1 MVPMDCA
8 RLALCLLC
16 VVSHQ
21 ALGGK
26 ILFPGAEVTHTPTDT
41 DIAEPTQE
49 IGESSDTGRAF
60 PDGKTPDVPH
70 VAETDALT
78 PESRGLWESDLFF
91 LQKLTGLF
99 SGGEERT
106 KPPARQGGLRPEP
119 LPPQLVFNKNRR
131 QGIHINRQVPSRKP
145 ASPKPQNT
153 PYFQSPFQRPPR
165 DQSIPKDAVASSTNN
180 NLIHLPPPPPPPPS
194 TVVTVPRVQPANN
207 FPYKYV
213 TPSGTSLQSPSNYL
227 QPPSIAA
234 PSRIDIPPQN
244 FNIKPTP
251 GKLVKTKKPLTFG
264 QPDLVGAFSNNPR
277 PQVSLPAK
285 PVHQPVQHPQNRLPV
300 HKSSSKPKPTDVIQL
315 PHPRPAP
322 KPQKQHPRPPPQPQR
337 IDVHAAK
344 PTAIQK
350 KPTHL
355 NFNPSPQEGSML
367 ADAFQPVFVA
377 SPNMDDLGND
387 IMKPMHIASA
397 RSLPTTT
404 TKPLPVFQDFFEDF

>member
-1 MVPMDCA
+1 MVPMECA

-26 ILFPGAEVTHTPTDT
+26 ISFPGAEVTHTPAHT
-41 DIAEPTQE
+41 DIAEPTHE
-49 IGESSDTGRAF
+49 ISESSDRGTYTF
-60 PDGKTPDVPH
+60 PDGKKQDVLQ
-70 VAETDALT
+70 VSETGALT
-78 PESRGLWESDLFF
+78 PESRGFWDTDF

-106 KPPARQGGLRPEP
+106 KPPARQGLRPEP
-119 LPPQLVFNKNRR
+119 LPPQLFNKNRR

-145 ASPKPQNT
+145 AITKPQNI
-153 PYFQSPFQRPPR
+153 PYFQSPFQRPTH
-165 DQSIPKDAVASSTNN
+165 DQSIPKDAVASPTNN

-194 TVVTVPRVQPANN
+194 TAVTVPRVQPVTN

-213 TPSGTSLQSPSNYL
+213 TPSGASLQSPSNYL

-234 PSRIDIPPQN
+234 PPRIDIPPKN

-251 GKLVKTKKPLTFG
+251 GKLIKTKKPLTFG
-264 QPDLVGAFSNNPR
+264 QPDLLGAFSNNPR

-285 PVHQPVQHPQNRLPV
+285 PVHQQVQRLQNRLPL
-300 HKSSSKPKPTDVIQL
+300 HKSSSKPKPTDIIQL

-404 TKPLPVFQDFFEDF
+404 TKPPPVMRDFFEDF